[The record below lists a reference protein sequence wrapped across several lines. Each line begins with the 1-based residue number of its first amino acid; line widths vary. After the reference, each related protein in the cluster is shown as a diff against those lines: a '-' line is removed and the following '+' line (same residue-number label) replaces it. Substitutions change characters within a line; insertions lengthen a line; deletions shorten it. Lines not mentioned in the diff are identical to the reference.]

1 MTYEKVLFFFSVAGK
16 YEDVGEL
23 WQARI
28 EAVNKITRNLAR
40 KVPFIV
46 TLYSKYSRALTLQ
59 SLFFQEA
66 GDDMGDSPS

>member
-1 MTYEKVLFFFSVAGK
+1 MRKSCFFFSVAGK